1 MAASLSI
8 LSKVVGNKVEGL
20 FKSDEQEKVPP
31 SEKELKVNK
40 NRSEQAKNIQ
50 IQAKQDANFTIQIN
64 SHKISHGNTI
74 MIGVK
79 HEL

>member
-20 FKSDEQEKVPP
+20 FKSDEAEKVPP

-40 NRSEQAKNIQ
+40 TFCLIQ
-50 IQAKQDANFTIQIN
+50 SQTKDD
-64 SHKISHGNTI
+64 
-74 MIGVK
+74 
-79 HEL
+79 

>member
-40 NRSEQAKNIQ
+40 NRSEQAKKIQ